1 MNASKKTRRPSIT
14 RLENASPSLHQQG
27 LLYANYPDLQKNT
40 RVYYST
46 QLVESP
52 ERHSLIELSR
62 RRTAKESHALT
73 LRKRSMT
80 HLFGITANRRNTLQV
95 FDEVNSYTHL
105 KQINQAQAIRLSL
118 ASKNRTADSEY
129 AALSAVSQTRLLYT
143 HPKAEAILGMS
154 QTEHAQYNALRTGAT
169 IPQGTSEEGVAG
181 STLITELPPETW
193 ESTVDV
199 SDEANGKQDLLNEQ
213 EQQLLSTRATVCES
227 DAIMNAELSVRET
240 YSDYLTIEDLAF
252 NHTTTETRKKP
263 RPEQLAN
270 LERQRLIAKIESA
283 CIPPSV
289 RIASSIGVH
298 EMALKPIQSIPSTLV
313 TSSQVLD
320 RSTRSLKNIQSTT
333 AYVNKLVRSFAETA
347 YLPASGDKEDRIRH
361 SVPSSHR
368 FVTTEASTMKD
379 LIHLIPNNPQD
390 MRKRSRES
398 IVELSGSG
406 GPRVADV
413 LDVLVWS
420 RKSTAT

>member
-1 MNASKKTRRPSIT
+1 MNAPKKTRKPSIT
-14 RLENASPSLHQQG
+14 KAESTPPSLPQQR
-27 LLYANYPDLQKNT
+27 LLYTNYPDLGKNT
-40 RVYYST
+40 KVYYST

-52 ERHSLIELSR
+52 ERHSLVELNKR
-62 RRTAKESHALT
+62 RAAKESHALT

-80 HLFGITANRRNTLQV
+80 HLFGITASRRNTLQA

-118 ASKNRTADSEY
+118 AGKNRTADSEY

-154 QTEHAQYNALRTGAT
+154 QVEHERYNTLRAGAA
-169 IPQGTSEEGVAG
+169 IPQGAHGEAAAG
-181 STLITELPPETW
+181 ATLMTELPPETW
-193 ESTVDV
+193 GGTEDV
-199 SDEANGKQDLLNEQ
+199 NGEADCRQDLLSEQ
-213 EQQLLSTRATVCES
+213 EQQLLSTRATVC
-227 DAIMNAELSVRET
+227 DTDVTMNAELSVKEA

-252 NHTTTETRKKP
+252 SHAGNEARKRP
-263 RPEQLAN
+263 RAEQLAN

-283 CIPPSV
+283 CIPPNV
-289 RIASSIGVH
+289 KITSSIGVR

-320 RSTRSLKNIQSTT
+320 RSTRSLKNVQSTT
-333 AYVNKLVRSFAETA
+333 AYVNKLVRSCTETT
-347 YLPASGDKEDRIRH
+347 YLPASGGREDRIRH
-361 SVPSSHR
+361 SIPSSHR

-379 LIHLIPNNPQD
+379 LIHFIPDNSQD

-398 IVELSGSG
+398 IIELSGSG

-420 RKSTAT
+420 RRSAAT